1 MKQLVILRKKPS
13 RDGRS
18 FTYYMDYIDE
28 NSQRRK
34 TSLKHA
40 NLRKAK
46 RQVAQKE
53 RELKMGAVVPTSMR
67 LSDFTRDSLK
77 RTGNQIRESTRIEYE
92 SAMRDFIN
100 TVGNM
105 DYQQVTLDHAER
117 FRHDCID
124 RGVAPA
130 TVAKKLRH
138 LKRLFQLA
146 VNRRQLD
153 ENPLL
158 NVDKPKVSK
167 KNPHVYSY
175 QERERILKA
184 AEEIASTLNP
194 EFNLRWDL
202 LIHTALVTGMRK
214 AELLNCTW
222 SDIDFEA
229 GQLTVTAKF
238 NTALTWLW
246 LIKDSEERDVPLTD
260 GVLQALADQ
269 QAAQPTGC
277 PYVFVP
283 PARYNYIQQLR
294 RKGQWSLPDARLK
307 VTTNF
312 YPQFRRILRKA
323 AVKKGI
329 FHDLRRTAITNW
341 FEEGMSEFDVMK
353 LAGHSSFNTTHQF
366 YLAVSGD
373 LVARARK
380 ASEKVVG
387 RNLSLTCP
395 SLPQKA
401 MRQEIDTIVSDS
413 IGMSYNNGQGRI

>member
-28 NSQRRK
+28 NGQRRK
-34 TSLKHA
+34 TSLRHA

-53 RELKMGAVVPTSMR
+53 RELRMGVIVPTSMR

-117 FRHDCID
+117 FRQACMD
-124 RGVAPA
+124 RGIAPA
-130 TVAKKLRH
+130 TVSKKLRH
-138 LKRLFQLA
+138 LKRFFQLA

-158 NVDKPKVSK
+158 NVDKPKVSIK
-167 KNPHVYSY
+167 KPHVFSY
-175 QERERILKA
+175 QERGRILKA

-202 LIHTALVTGMRK
+202 LIHMALVTGMRK

-229 GQLTVTAKF
+229 GQLTVTAKA
-238 NTALTWLW
+238 NTAQTWLW
-246 LIKDSEERDVPLTD
+246 LIKDSEERDLPLIKK
-260 GVLQALADQ
+260 VLQALANH
-269 QAAQPTGC
+269 QATQPEGY

-283 PARYNYIQQLR
+283 PARYDHIQRLR
-294 RKGQWSLPDARLK
+294 RKGEWTLPDSRLK

-329 FHDLRRTAITNW
+329 FHDMRRTALTNW
-341 FEEGMSEFDVMK
+341 FDDGMTEFQVMK

-366 YLAVSGD
+366 YLAIDKD

-387 RNLSLTCP
+387 RDLSLTCP
-395 SLPQKA
+395 SPPK
-401 MRQEIDTIVSDS
+401 DTTRHTTDGNVSDS
-413 IGMSYNNGQGRI
+413 KEMSYKNGQGES